1 LAGINR
7 DITER
12 KEWESRLEKMH
23 AQLLDVSRQA
33 GMAEVAT
40 SVLHNVGNVLNSV
53 NTSATIIADR
63 LKNSK
68 SGGIAKLLEL
78 FQQHNGD
85 LAGFLAQPGRADQVL
100 EYLASLADHLRT
112 EESGLCREVEELT
125 GNIEHIKEIVVMQ
138 QSYAKISG
146 ITETVSATALV
157 EDAIRMN
164 NAAMIRH
171 GIELTKFF
179 ESTPPITVEK
189 HKVLQ
194 ILVNV
199 IRNAKYACDD
209 SGRDDKHIAI
219 RVRNTADRV
228 KIEVSDNGVGI
239 PKENLT
245 RIFNHG
251 FTTRSTGHGFGLHS
265 GSLAAQELGGPIDGP
280 QRRTRTGRNLYPGN
294 SPATRARRVMSH
306 NPIDPNRRILVI
318 DDNPSIHADF
328 RKILCA
334 PEAPSSDGLT
344 AAESAL
350 FGGESTVATR
360 AGSVRTHLGIS
371 GHGRRGNAEGG
382 PRGREP
388 VRHGLR
394 RCAHASGHRRHR
406 DRRQTVEDR
415 SGLGNRHL
423 HRLHGLLVGGY
434 DDSAGRLGPDGPAQE
449 AVRGD

>member
-1 LAGINR
+1 VSGIVAGRVRRSRTHQRRLEQANEILESKVQARTRELAEQRNMLRTLIDNLPDNVFIKDMESRVVLNNLAHARALGAATPDDTVGKSDLDYFPEEFARKYFEAEQALLREGTPYDGEETCLNLSTGNYRWTQTTKVPLRDEAGRIIGLAGINR

-265 GSLAAQELGGPIDGP
+265 GSLAAQELGGQLTAHSDGP
-280 QRRTRTGRNLYPGN
+280 GQGATFTLEIPLQREQ
-294 SPATRARRVMSH
+294 
-306 NPIDPNRRILVI
+306 D
-318 DDNPSIHADF
+318 
-328 RKILCA
+328 
-334 PEAPSSDGLT
+334 
-344 AAESAL
+344 ES
-350 FGGESTVATR
+350 
-360 AGSVRTHLGIS
+360 
-371 GHGRRGNAEGG
+371 
-382 PRGREP
+382 
-388 VRHGLR
+388 
-394 RCAHASGHRRHR
+394 
-406 DRRQTVEDR
+406 
-415 SGLGNRHL
+415 
-423 HRLHGLLVGGY
+423 
-434 DDSAGRLGPDGPAQE
+434 
-449 AVRGD
+449 